1 MVIASEMVNTKAFS
15 EIEIPNWVN
24 LNSNDISQLERQIS
38 SFPADE

>member
-1 MVIASEMVNTKAFS
+1 MVKASEMVKIKAFS
-15 EIEIPNWVN
+15 EIELHNWVN